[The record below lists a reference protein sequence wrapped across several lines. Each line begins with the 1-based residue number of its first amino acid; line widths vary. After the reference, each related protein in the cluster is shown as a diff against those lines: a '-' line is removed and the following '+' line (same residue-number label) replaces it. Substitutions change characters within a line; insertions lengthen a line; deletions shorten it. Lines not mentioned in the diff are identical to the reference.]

1 MMASLRMALD
11 RVLNS
16 RLRAQPLTVR
26 NFENRSHN
34 VSSGAR
40 RRGYDGQQRKPQ
52 QCYSRAHGTKISNI
66 SKIHSAIVCCLSS
79 LMAISLADHATVQT
93 SV

>member
-40 RRGYDGQQRKPQ
+40 RRGY
-52 QCYSRAHGTKISNI
+52 AHGTKISNI

-79 LMAISLADHATVQT
+79 LMAISLADHATAQT

>member
-1 MMASLRMALD
+1 MMASLRMA
-11 RVLNS
+11 LNS